1 MKKTYISPVSKVV
14 RVGVAQMMA
23 TSLPGVTMNSGNN
36 TVNANEVDVREDNGW
51 DIWDNEDASE

>member
-23 TSLPGVTMNSGNN
+23 TSPGVTINSGGS
-36 TVNANEVDVREDNGW
+36 VDAANVEVHEDNGW
-51 DIWDNEDASE
+51 DIWDNEDASEE

>member
-1 MKKTYISPVSKVV
+1 MKKTYINPVSKVV

-23 TSLPGVTMNSGNN
+23 ISSPGVTINSGGS
-36 TVNANEVDVREDNGW
+36 VNANEVDVRENNGW

>member
-23 TSLPGVTMNSGNN
+23 ASSPGVTMNSGGS
-36 TVNANEVDVREDNGW
+36 VNANEVDVREDNGW

>member
-23 TSLPGVTMNSGNN
+23 TSPGVTMNSSGR
-36 TVNANEVDVREDNGW
+36 VDAASVDVHEDKGW
-51 DIWDNEDASE
+51 DIWDNEDASEE

>member
-23 TSLPGVTMNSGNN
+23 SSPDVTMSSGKS
-36 TVNANEVDVREDNGW
+36 VDAASVDVREDNGW
-51 DIWDNEDASE
+51 DIWGTEDASEE

>member
-1 MKKTYISPVSKVV
+1 MKKTYINPVSKVV

-23 TSLPGVTMNSGNN
+23 TSPGVTMNSGGS
-36 TVNANEVDVREDNGW
+36 VNANEVDVREDNGW

>member
-23 TSLPGVTMNSGNN
+23 TSPGVTLNSGGS
-36 TVNANEVDVREDNGW
+36 VDAASVDVHEDNGW
-51 DIWDNEDASE
+51 DIWDNEDASEE

>member
-23 TSLPGVTMNSGNN
+23 TSPGVTINSGDS
-36 TVNANEVDVREDNGW
+36 VDAASVDVREDKGW
-51 DIWDNEDASE
+51 DIWGSEDASE

>member
-23 TSLPGVTMNSGNN
+23 TSPGVTMNSGN
-36 TVNANEVDVREDNGW
+36 TVNAADVDVHEDNGW
-51 DIWDNEDASE
+51 DIWGNEDASEE

>member
-23 TSLPGVTMNSGNN
+23 TSSPGVTLNSGDS
-36 TVNANEVDVREDNGW
+36 VDAASVDVREDKGW
-51 DIWDNEDASE
+51 DIWGNEDASEE

>member
-23 TSLPGVTMNSGNN
+23 TSPGVTINSGDS
-36 TVNANEVDVREDNGW
+36 VDAASVDVHEDNGW

>member
-23 TSLPGVTMNSGNN
+23 TSSPGVTINSGGS
-36 TVNANEVDVREDNGW
+36 VNANEVDVRENNGW
-51 DIWDNEDASE
+51 DIWDNEDASEE